1 MCHIP
6 FSRWLSTPGSF
17 THNNKNDDIYKST
30 KALSWYFVYLRTR
43 VKRHFENKVLLKNGY
58 DWKENENYKGI
69 CEHAISMQ
77 IVGLCYA
84 SYLIESSKMN
94 FEQEILKSVLK
105 GLDVGD
111 INHSPELY
119 SKFML
124 FASEQ
129 VIEQLQ
135 SFFSSRLDHIGCKPP
150 VNLQADKVANVHRTR
165 QFTPVATFVPESSKL
180 LAYMHLG
187 QPLFKNYDDH
197 GVTQSIT
204 DVLNSLMDNI
214 FILAFLN
221 ILQKFFIFRTNLFK
235 SRILSIGEM

>member
-1 MCHIP
+1 
-6 FSRWLSTPGSF
+6 
-17 THNNKNDDIYKST
+17 
-30 KALSWYFVYLRTR
+30 
-43 VKRHFENKVLLKNGY
+43 
-58 DWKENENYKGI
+58 
-69 CEHAISMQ
+69 MQ
-77 IVGLCYA
+77 IVGLCHA

-105 GLDVGD
+105 GLDVCD

-129 VIEQLQ
+129 VVEQLQ
-135 SFFSSRLDHIGCKPP
+135 SFFSSRLDHIGCKPQ
-150 VNLQADKVANVHRTR
+150 VNLQADEVANVHRTR

-180 LAYMHLG
+180 LTYMHLD

-197 GVTQSIT
+197 GVTQSIS
-204 DVLNSLMDNI
+204 DVVNSLMDNI

-221 ILQKFFIFRTNLFK
+221 ILQKFFIFRINLFK
-235 SRILSIGEM
+235 RRILSIRKM